1 MSIEAPIAICQGVF
15 EGSRYKIN
23 TADKH
28 LVEEFRANPI
38 GHHSPALQKL
48 LNLFRG
54 EDMDGKYVLVC
65 TKPHEEWVLAQFADP
80 SRRGEPLKM
89 HYNQIFQSIEQAEWE
104 VFKLRWHKY
113 TGESLDD

>member
-1 MSIEAPIAICQGVF
+1 M
-15 EGSRYKIN
+15 SRYKVN

-28 LVEEFRANPI
+28 LVEEFRATPI
-38 GHHSPALQKL
+38 GHHSPALQKM

-54 EDMDGKYVLVC
+54 EAMDGKYVLVC
-65 TKPHEEWVLAQFADP
+65 TKPHEEWVLAQLPDP

-89 HYNQIFQSIEQAEWE
+89 HHNQIFHSIEEAEWE

-113 TGESLDD
+113 TGEHLND